1 MDEKFDGVIVWQ
13 VGVDRV
19 CNIVIVWVI
28 FDKKEI
34 FYNFFEIE
42 QGKDDYGESEDMS
55 CIEFF
60 EMYDF
65 ELVSERLFLKV

>member
-1 MDEKFDGVIVWQ
+1 MDEKFDGVIVRQ
-13 VGVDRV
+13 VGVDWV
-19 CNIVIVWVI
+19 CNVVIVWVI

-42 QGKDDYGESEDMS
+42 QGKDDYGENEDMS